1 MSHRLVTNQ
10 IELSL
15 INHQPLVDG
24 DVAYLQRHRYPIM
37 AWSPLAGGELFK
49 SAAINVTLET
59 VAKRLNSTTEAVAI
73 AWLLA
78 HPARIVPVLGTNNIA
93 RIKRIHDATAVSLD
107 RETWFELY
115 TAALGREVA

>member
-1 MSHRLVTNQ
+1 M
-10 IELSL
+10 
-15 INHQPLVDG
+15 DG